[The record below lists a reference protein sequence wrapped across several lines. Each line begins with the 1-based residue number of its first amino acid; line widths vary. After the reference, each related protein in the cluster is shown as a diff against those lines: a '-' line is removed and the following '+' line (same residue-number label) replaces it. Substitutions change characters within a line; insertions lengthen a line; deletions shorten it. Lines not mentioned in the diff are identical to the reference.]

1 MNLQCVKLC
10 SPLASSSLLI
20 ASKMK
25 KRRRRS
31 SPNRSKGIHEGT
43 DEQEPLS
50 VSHLAA
56 GITGEEATS
65 ETMHITSPSS
75 DNVITVNDFLNW
87 SAENGGLHLKRTYKN
102 RNGRTR
108 YNRVILSSDADT
120 PLPGDG
126 ETESKPT
133 KANIGRSSRKSH
145 LGRTPSRR
153 ATRGSSFRISRRFKS
168 RKLED
173 NERCLPISAPIPL
186 KLRNLVSTSPGS
198 SPDRGSKKPL
208 TDPRRIPFVVSSFDS
223 PLRAALSD
231 GSILSRLPQTLVKES
246 PLSKY
251 TSRSTKKEPS
261 TIKMPSVTP
270 LKLTQLRKA
279 KLPDN
284 RRYELVPGLETLKT
298 LSLILDTSFIESQK
312 VVASH
317 PSAALSTPRMPKVLI
332 PATPS
337 PSPPPQRML
346 QNESP
351 VEGEETITVDMHK
364 ILEPDSVKKTTRT
377 IAASQSL
384 ATPREQFTTPARF
397 ACSTGSQLSRDAAPL
412 SQILQDITTSPP
424 SLPMV
429 SCLVEPGTQHT
440 CSHSSQCSDEVDEL
454 LSSPLRRHPQPLLL
468 TC

>member
-1 MNLQCVKLC
+1 MDKRRRSGRLDEFT
-10 SPLASSSLLI
+10 
-20 ASKMK
+20 MK
-25 KRRRRS
+25 KRRRQT
-31 SPNRSKGIHEGT
+31 SPNSSKDVREGI
-43 DEQEPLS
+43 DEQELLS
-50 VSHLAA
+50 VSHIAA
-56 GITGEEATS
+56 GTTGEEATS

-173 NERCLPISAPIPL
+173 NERCLPISAPTPL

-198 SPDRGSKKPL
+198 SPDRSAKKPV
-208 TDPRRIPFVVSSFDS
+208 TDPRKVPFVVSSFNS
-223 PLRAALSD
+223 PLRVALSD
-231 GSILSRLPQTLVKES
+231 GSILSRLPQTLVKEP
-246 PLSKY
+246 PLSKC

-261 TIKMPSVTP
+261 TIKMPNVTP

-284 RRYELVPGLETLKT
+284 RRYERVLGLETLHI
-298 LSLILDTSFIESQK
+298 LSLILDASFIESRK
-312 VVASH
+312 DVASH
-317 PSAALSTPRMPKVLI
+317 PPAALSTPRLPKVLV

-337 PSPPPQRML
+337 PSPPPQKL
-346 QNESP
+346 QDECP
-351 VEGEETITVDMHK
+351 VEGEETITVDMHE

-377 IAASQSL
+377 LATSQSL
-384 ATPREQFTTPARF
+384 ATPREQFTIPARL

-412 SQILQDITTSPP
+412 SQILQDITISPP
-424 SLPMV
+424 SLPLV
-429 SCLVEPGTQHT
+429 SCLVEPGSQPT

-454 LSSPLRRHPQPLLL
+454 LSSPLRRYPQPLLL